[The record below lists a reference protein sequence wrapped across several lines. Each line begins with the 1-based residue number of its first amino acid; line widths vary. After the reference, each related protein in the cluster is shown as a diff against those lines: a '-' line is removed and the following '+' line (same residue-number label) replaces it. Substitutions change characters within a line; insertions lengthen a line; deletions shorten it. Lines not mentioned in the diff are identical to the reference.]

1 MNEASVYL
9 LKQNN
14 GTKEIFSNN
23 FFLST
28 FESYHPLR
36 ENDPAWLVTILLE
49 CFLVSRCFQ
58 FCRILWQA
66 INYLLLNHFHKDNC
80 YSPQLYIIGKAL
92 PFSYFIVFF
101 AFSIK
106 SKRLMDVFG
115 PLETFFLMKNLRIK
129 VILFTRCHVST

>member
-36 ENDPAWLVTILLE
+36 ENDPYLKGIFA
-49 CFLVSRCFQ
+49 
-58 FCRILWQA
+58 A
-66 INYLLLNHFHKDNC
+66 I
-80 YSPQLYIIGKAL
+80 
-92 PFSYFIVFF
+92 YFTT
-101 AFSIK
+101 K
-106 SKRLMDVFG
+106 
-115 PLETFFLMKNLRIK
+115 
-129 VILFTRCHVST
+129 

>member
-36 ENDPAWLVTILLE
+36 ENDLYPVEKSFPVI
-49 CFLVSRCFQ
+49 
-58 FCRILWQA
+58 
-66 INYLLLNHFHKDNC
+66 HKVGQIWH
-80 YSPQLYIIGKAL
+80 S
-92 PFSYFIVFF
+92 
-101 AFSIK
+101 
-106 SKRLMDVFG
+106 
-115 PLETFFLMKNLRIK
+115 
-129 VILFTRCHVST
+129 

>member
-36 ENDPAWLVTILLE
+36 EKDPDPGSKPYI
-49 CFLVSRCFQ
+49 FVS
-58 FCRILWQA
+58 L
-66 INYLLLNHFHKDNC
+66 
-80 YSPQLYIIGKAL
+80 
-92 PFSYFIVFF
+92 
-101 AFSIK
+101 
-106 SKRLMDVFG
+106 
-115 PLETFFLMKNLRIK
+115 
-129 VILFTRCHVST
+129 

>member
-58 FCRILWQA
+58 FCGK
-66 INYLLLNHFHKDNC
+66 LL
-80 YSPQLYIIGKAL
+80 II
-92 PFSYFIVFF
+92 
-101 AFSIK
+101 
-106 SKRLMDVFG
+106 
-115 PLETFFLMKNLRIK
+115 
-129 VILFTRCHVST
+129 

>member
-36 ENDPAWLVTILLE
+36 ENDPY
-49 CFLVSRCFQ
+49 
-58 FCRILWQA
+58 A
-66 INYLLLNHFHKDNC
+66 IKRATFT
-80 YSPQLYIIGKAL
+80 QTA
-92 PFSYFIVFF
+92 SYVD
-101 AFSIK
+101 SN
-106 SKRLMDVFG
+106 SL
-115 PLETFFLMKNLRIK
+115 
-129 VILFTRCHVST
+129 

>member
-36 ENDPAWLVTILLE
+36 ENDSHVL
-49 CFLVSRCFQ
+49 
-58 FCRILWQA
+58 A
-66 INYLLLNHFHKDNC
+66 IPVKITCSQLN
-80 YSPQLYIIGKAL
+80 
-92 PFSYFIVFF
+92 
-101 AFSIK
+101 
-106 SKRLMDVFG
+106 RLSCPMDCCDFW
-115 PLETFFLMKNLRIK
+115 E
-129 VILFTRCHVST
+129 